1 MNRQALLLIFLLA
14 ILGVAAAAAL
24 AGWQA
29 RGIPDT
35 PELPSPQG
43 PLRIV
48 SLAPAVTETLFAIG
62 AGELVVGRT
71 EYCDYPAA
79 ARSLPTVGTTLT
91 PNYEAIV
98 RLKPTLILGEAT
110 KDAPLEELNRI
121 APTRLLP
128 WLTLDDV
135 LAGIRET
142 GQLSGHL
149 PKAEAIAGE
158 MSRRLKVQ
166 PPATGPRVLLAM
178 DGTPGQLKEV
188 WFLRQNCIHGACL
201 NAAGGRNAVD
211 DEVVGVVPVLSLERV
226 IALDPEIVLILAA
239 RNLSEDERRQIV
251 EDWKGLPML
260 TAVKNSRVRVLDGR
274 EYYINGPRILE
285 LIDKL
290 QFALRRE

>member
-1 MNRQALLLIFLLA
+1 MNRQALLLIVLLA
-14 ILGVAAAAAL
+14 ILGAVAAVAL

-29 RGIPDT
+29 RSTPDT
-35 PELPSPQG
+35 ARMPVSDG

-62 AGELVVGRT
+62 AGERVVGRT
-71 EYCDYPAA
+71 EYCDFPSA
-79 ARSLPTVGTTLT
+79 ARNLPTVGTTLT

-98 RLKPTLILGEAT
+98 RLKPTLIIGEAT

-142 GQLSGHL
+142 GRLSGHL

-158 MSRRLKVQ
+158 MGRRLKVP
-166 PPATGPRVLLAM
+166 PPAHGPRVLLAM

-211 DEVVGVVPVLSLERV
+211 DEVVGVAPVLSLERV

-239 RNLSEDERRQIV
+239 RTLSEDERRQIV

-260 TAVKNSRVRVLDGR
+260 SAVRNSRVHVLDGR

-285 LIDKL
+285 LVDKL
-290 QFALRRE
+290 QLALRRE